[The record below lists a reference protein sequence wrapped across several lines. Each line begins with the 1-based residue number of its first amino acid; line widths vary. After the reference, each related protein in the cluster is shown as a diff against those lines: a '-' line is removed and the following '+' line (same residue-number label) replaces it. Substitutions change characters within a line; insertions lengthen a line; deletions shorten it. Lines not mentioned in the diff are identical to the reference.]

1 MIDAEITIK
10 FVIENIC
17 KDEDFDPECDSL
29 EQRVIDLIESE
40 GLYSFT
46 EDIGCDD
53 FEIVEVRRI

>member
-10 FVIENIC
+10 FVIEDIC

-29 EQRVIDLIESE
+29 EQRVIDLIETE

-53 FEIVEVRRI
+53 FEIVDVKRI

>member
-10 FVIENIC
+10 FVIEDIC

-29 EQRVIDLIESE
+29 EQRVIDLIEAE
-40 GLYSFT
+40 GLYTFT

-53 FEIVEVRRI
+53 FEIVDVKRI